1 MKEKEN
7 IIRSFEEGAEVSGD
21 LLTGGKKH
29 KNVRVG
35 LLTCGYF
42 EYWRMYPAMRA
53 KVEGDLAA
61 VEKNMRALC
70 KDLVCTGMV
79 DTLDRADAAGKKLRE
94 ECVDAVVLVC
104 GTYIPDFISL
114 TALDYVREKPL
125 IIFST
130 QAHANVGKSGNY
142 EESLRNSGII
152 GIAQLTGTLRKMKRD
167 YEIVVG
173 CVEDARAYAK
183 IGARLRALQA
193 VEDLREANIGLIG
206 HVFRGMYDIEL
217 SKTFFKSAF
226 GVNVISIQSG
236 HLLEE
241 WKKVTDEEVEREKA
255 QLLSRFKVK
264 NTTEKDIFNSLKLYL
279 AMRRISE
286 KFNLDAM
293 CFLDQHF
300 VQVQVHTSAR
310 MGASLLM
317 ERTGMCVNC
326 EGDLGGLVTM
336 MLMKSITG
344 KNPLMGEWG
353 EYDTDTNSC
362 LIIGHGIATPD
373 LAVSDKDV
381 LLARTPEEWGFDGN
395 GLNYELVVKP
405 SEATVAHIMESPEGY
420 RMLVSEG
427 ETIPF
432 PHLDYD
438 EMHALFKVQ
447 TPVCE
452 YLEKVFDYGVSH
464 HCILSLGKI
473 GEELR
478 LAAKYLGI
486 QSKTF
491 S

>member
-1 MKEKEN
+1 MTKKESM
-7 IIRSFEEGAEVSGD
+7 IRSFEEGAEVSGD
-21 LLTGGKKH
+21 LLTGGKKYR
-29 KNVRVG
+29 KIKVG

-42 EYWRMYPAMRA
+42 EYWRMYPTMRE
-53 KVEGDLAA
+53 KVEKDLSVVA
-61 VEKNMRALC
+61 ENLRALPAEFC
-70 KDLVCTGMV
+70 ASGMV
-79 DTLDRADAAGKKLRE
+79 DTLDRADEAGRKLRE
-94 ECVDAVVLVC
+94 ACVDAVILVC
-104 GTYIPDFISL
+104 GTYVPDFISL

-125 IIFST
+125 IIFSM
-130 QAHANVGKSGNY
+130 QAHKGVGKDGDY

-152 GIAQLTGTLRKMKRD
+152 GVAQLTGTLRKMKRG

-173 CVEDARAYAK
+173 SAGDERAYKK
-183 IGARLRALQA
+183 IGTRLGALQA

-217 SKTFFKSAF
+217 SKTFLKSAF
-226 GVNVISIQSG
+226 GVNIISIQSG

-241 WKKVTDEEVEREKA
+241 WAKVTDVEVEREKA
-255 QLLSRFKVK
+255 QLLSRFKIK

-279 AMRRISE
+279 AMQRIAE
-286 KFNLDAM
+286 KFHLDAM

-300 VQVQVHTSAR
+300 VQIQVHTSAR

-373 LAVSDKDV
+373 LASSEGDV
-381 LLARTPEEWGFDGN
+381 LLTRTPEEWGFDGN

-405 SEATVAHIMESPEGY
+405 SEATVAHIMEGPEGY
-420 RMLVSEG
+420 RMLISEG
-427 ETIPF
+427 ETISF
-432 PHLDYD
+432 PQLNYD
-438 EMHALFKVQ
+438 EMHALFRVQ
-447 TPVCE
+447 TPIRE
-452 YLEKVFDYGVSH
+452 YLENVFDYGVSH

-478 LAAKYLGI
+478 FVAKYFGI

-491 S
+491 F